1 MIEQIKLFSLTLT
14 AKKWITQTKVIGLI
28 SNQENNGSTLAHID
42 IAFNF
47 KIWLNPEKRYEVVK
61 R

>member
-1 MIEQIKLFSLTLT
+1 MG
-14 AKKWITQTKVIGLI
+14 KVIGLI

-47 KIWLNPEKRYEVVK
+47 KIWLNPEKRYEIVK